1 MMPVLKTLT
10 KCCGHRFLAPRAIIA
25 FYLLVVPLSAQ
36 SLSKPLTANE
46 QAVAQGKITPGTI
59 PEYAGDLRLE
69 TKQEFAVAGPGG
81 GPLWIVPVKY
91 LGKNAEGAWQRCGLV
106 TLRAAGALGFLE
118 TYGSNLFPEMQCG
131 GVTALG
137 FMATAQGTPPRLLL
151 VLLASGPPRLGV
163 PPDTF
168 HDVRVLDWDGGSG
181 RYAPN
186 KGLEDKLGQEKRP
199 TETIAEIKQRIRR
212 YEGGAAKA
220 P

>member
-1 MMPVLKTLT
+1 MRLHLVRK
-10 KCCGHRFLAPRAIIA
+10 AVIA
-25 FYLLVVPLSAQ
+25 FCLCGARLSAQ
-36 SLSKPLTANE
+36 GLPKPLTPNE
-46 QAVAQGKITPGTI
+46 QMIAQREITPGTI

-81 GPLWIVPVKY
+81 GPLWVVPVKY
-91 LGKNAEGAWQRCGLV
+91 LGKNAEGHSQRCGLV
-106 TLRAAGALGFLE
+106 TLRAAGAPGFLE

-137 FMATAQGTPPRLLL
+137 FMATTQGMPPRLLL
-151 VLLASGPPRLGV
+151 VLLASGPPRLGL

-186 KGLEDKLGQEKRP
+186 RALEGRLGHEKRP
-199 TETIAEIKQRIRR
+199 TETIAEIKQRIRG
-212 YEGGAAKA
+212 YEGGSAKA
-220 P
+220 Q